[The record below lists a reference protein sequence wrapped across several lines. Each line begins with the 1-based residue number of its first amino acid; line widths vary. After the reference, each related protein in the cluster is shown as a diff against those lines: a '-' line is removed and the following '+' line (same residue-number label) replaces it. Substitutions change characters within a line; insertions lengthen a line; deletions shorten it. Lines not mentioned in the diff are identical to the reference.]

1 MLCQTFHG
9 AEQVEVQMH
18 CPICWTVLY
27 LEYSGG
33 DTLFKRLLWQH
44 FGCPEKCVSVLG
56 GVQCFGWTRP
66 CVTAGHVQVSKQ
78 GVLVMSQIYIASLLL
93 ELTETIQTAFTVTR
107 CNLDLEIQHFVPL
120 EIPIMGQFS
129 PSEALYLHLLPVVL
143 QVVVSVSEP
152 FGSQMPLFAP
162 NRNAMFPV
170 LIRTLKL
177 YPKRYQSTFLLSAPF
192 FFP

>member
-1 MLCQTFHG
+1 
-9 AEQVEVQMH
+9 
-18 CPICWTVLY
+18 
-27 LEYSGG
+27 
-33 DTLFKRLLWQH
+33 
-44 FGCPEKCVSVLG
+44 
-56 GVQCFGWTRP
+56 
-66 CVTAGHVQVSKQ
+66 
-78 GVLVMSQIYIASLLL
+78 MSQIYIASLLL

-192 FFP
+192 FSHRHHSIYFCFMNYSISQFLLLLVASDQKSTKKLSSIKSSL